1 MAEIITEPN
10 SIAYAGNPIFVALQ
24 TDAIDNTQAY
34 IQIRVS
40 GSPSAAQVL
49 RLDYTGG
56 TITYTAAA
64 VQADTGLTFPI
75 QSLGESLPA
84 YADRIADALRER
96 EDITDVFTITRAAAI
111 GADEVILMT
120 RSVKEIFGITIHTD
134 TLANIAVTAFP
145 KTTNT
150 TPAALRARV
159 DVITEAGFNNDQ
171 TLLQAHATYPPDSD
185 TVQIDISPAF
195 ADMEYTLPNTTTI
208 NPSPSNFQIHLAES
222 HLREY
227 YLRYADK
234 FGTPALAERLRRS
247 PSNYRALL
255 GAAAP
260 NALFAD
266 PNNLVLH
273 NYYRT
278 DKLGFEKPVMPYQP
292 DWVYFLPTPES
303 VDGTG
308 FYVSILVYWSD
319 GTTSVSTPFGTTT
332 RNFTMSKVN
341 YLKSG
346 YRQLNLHLLSP
357 SGGTDAMAHIV
368 AYDFRII
375 QPGGSSLPVITVKY
389 EVNQLPEIGNMVL
402 LYTNGVGG
410 LETCSLSGMSE
421 TAYAAT
427 RETWRKY
434 LGDYDTLLSE
444 GSPQI
449 NVSTG
454 YYSEPYYPQHLQQLM
469 HAKCWLVDIENDRF
483 LRVLVDNS
491 TLDNVNKDDQNLYSI
506 QLKLK
511 AAWVDQEAYN
521 I

>member
-1 MAEIITEPN
+1 MAEIVTEPN
-10 SIAYAGNPIFVALQ
+10 PVSYAGNPIFVAIQ

-34 IQIRVS
+34 VQIRVS
-40 GSPSAAQVL
+40 GSPAAAQVL
-49 RLDYTGG
+49 RIDYTGG

-75 QSLGESLPA
+75 QLPGESLPD

-134 TLANIAVTAFP
+134 TLANVAVTAFP

-159 DVITEAGFNNDQ
+159 DVFTENGFNNDQ
-171 TLLQAHATYPPDSD
+171 TLLQAHATYPTDSD

-234 FGTPALAERLRRS
+234 FGTPAIAERLRRS
-247 PSNYRALL
+247 PSNYLALL

-260 NALFAD
+260 NAIFAD
-266 PNNLVLH
+266 PSNLVLH
-273 NYYRT
+273 NYSRIGG
-278 DKLGFEKPVMPYQP
+278 LSFIKPVMPYQP
-292 DWVYFLPTPES
+292 DWVYFLPTPDG

-319 GTTSVSTPFGTTT
+319 GTTSVSTPFGTTA

-346 YRQLNLHLLSP
+346 YRQNNLHLLSP
-357 SGGTDAMAHIV
+357 SGGTDATAHIV
-368 AYDFRII
+368 AYDFRLI
-375 QPGGSSLPVITVKY
+375 QTGGSTVPIITVKY
-389 EVNQLPEIGNMVL
+389 EVNQLAELGNMVL

-410 LETCSLSGMSE
+410 LETCSLSGVSE
-421 TAYAAT
+421 TGYAAT

-449 NVSTG
+449 NVSSG
-454 YYSEPYYPQHLQQLM
+454 YYSESYYLLHLQQLM

-483 LRVLVDNS
+483 LRVLIDNS
-491 TLDNVNKDDQNLYSI
+491 VIDNVTKDDTNLYSI
-506 QLKLK
+506 QLKIN